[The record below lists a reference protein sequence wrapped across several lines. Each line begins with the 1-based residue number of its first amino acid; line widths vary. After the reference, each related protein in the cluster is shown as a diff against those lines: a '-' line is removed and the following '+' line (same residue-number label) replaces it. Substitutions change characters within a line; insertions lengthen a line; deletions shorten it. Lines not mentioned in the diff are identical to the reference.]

1 MDDCIFCRIA
11 SGSLPCHQIYEDKD
25 FLAFLD
31 INPVAVGHTLVIPKH
46 HYRWVYDVPNFDQ
59 YWQLA
64 QKLALNI
71 NNSSLKPEFIS
82 FLTMSN
88 DVHHAHIHIIPRN
101 LDDQIHPVSQPFPH
115 QQLAYHKLP
124 TIKHNIKL

>member
-46 HYRWVYDVPNFDQ
+46 HYRWVYDVPNFDPS
-59 YWQLA
+59 WQVA
-64 QKLALNI
+64 QKIAINI
-71 NNSSLKPEFIS
+71 KNSCLKPEFIS
-82 FLTMSN
+82 FLTMGN
-88 DVHHAHIHIIPRN
+88 DVPHAHIHIIPRN
-101 LDDQIHPVSQPFPH
+101 LGDQIQPVLQPFPH
-115 QQLAYHKLP
+115 QKLDDKQLVE
-124 TIKHNIKL
+124 IKNKIKL